1 MLRGNHPATV
11 DSKGRVKV
19 PAAFLEALREHG
31 ERFYVTSENGDFVRV
46 YPMKVWN
53 GIEERLA
60 QLSTHHRAK
69 QKFLART
76 SYYGQEVT
84 LDKQGRLLI
93 PPLLRESAGMKGEV
107 VVMGALTYM
116 QIWNH
121 SRFQDTLRTNPWS
134 EDDEQILD
142 ELGI

>member
-1 MLRGNHPATV
+1 MMRGNHPATV

-19 PAAFLEALREHG
+19 PAAFVEVLKEYG
-31 ERFYVTSENGDFVRV
+31 ERFYVTSEDGNFVRV

-53 GIEERLA
+53 QIEERLA

-84 LDKQGRLLI
+84 MDKQGRLLI
-93 PPLLRESAGMKGEV
+93 PPLLREPAGMKGQV
-107 VVMGALTYM
+107 VVMGALTYI
-116 QIWNH
+116 QVWNH
-121 SRFQDTLRTNPWS
+121 ARFQETMRNNPWG
-134 EDDEQILD
+134 EDDETILD
-142 ELGI
+142 ALGI